1 MFNLKVLFLAVFCL
15 CPLFLQAQDTTH
27 HKPRSPKDSIVI
39 KTDSTRHDTLP
50 VPPGARLQTG
60 NEHPQSII
68 YKDTAIDRVL
78 NQLNSLKQN
87 ARQNATAIHGL
98 LQGKQIDNKTKYKL
112 MKNNLI
118 SATRTY
124 YLLNRKIIDLKS
136 RTTSNNLDVF
146 ITSLNNPESKA
157 LGFSF
162 SEKIVD
168 LVKTVILHGKATKS
182 QRNEKI
188 VSTTESILKS
198 PIFKSLVTLT
208 PPLAIAN
215 SIMTFFHT
223 LSINDKHINAETLNQ
238 FEQEVNKYVSYY
250 TVLNE
255 ANQKFQYGLN
265 FNKDQLNNL
274 QQNMYDHLS
283 FTASALGIDG
293 PKRSGNEQLGVSLN
307 HYFLSFNQETT
318 KAFFEKLE
326 KKYTQNG
333 ELDYEKLL
341 RENMSLK
348 EANNQLEDLVMQ
360 TRRFE
365 NLYNEYFTL
374 INSYYDQVTNAL
386 NLAQDNGLADKNI
399 VKQKQAEFSQLKAQ
413 AITDIQASINIK
425 ELENNTG
432 NIKYRYKIF

>member
-1 MFNLKVLFLAVFCL
+1 MYNLKVLLLATL
-15 CPLFLQAQDTTH
+15 IACPILLQAQDTTH
-27 HKPRSPKDSIVI
+27 IVPKDSLTI
-39 KTDSTRHDTLP
+39 KKDSTIIDSVPKLPAAHLQTNRERQTAKMVYQDTLIE
-50 VPPGARLQTG
+50 RL
-60 NEHPQSII
+60 
-68 YKDTAIDRVL
+68 R
-78 NQLNSLKQN
+78 NQLHNLKQN

-112 MKNNLI
+112 MKNNMI
-118 SATRTY
+118 NATRTY

-168 LVKTVILHGKATKS
+168 LVKSVILNGKSTKS
-182 QRNEKI
+182 KRNEKI
-188 VSTTESILKS
+188 VNTTESILKS

-223 LSINDKHINAETLNQ
+223 LSISDKHINAKTLNK

-255 ANQKFQYGLN
+255 GNQKFQYGLN
-265 FNKDQLNNL
+265 FNKDQLNML
-274 QQNMYDHLS
+274 QQNMYDHLL
-283 FTASALGIDG
+283 FTASALGLPAPRRNG
-293 PKRSGNEQLGVSLN
+293 GEQLGVTLN

-318 KAFFEKLE
+318 KEFFNKLE
-326 KKYTQNG
+326 AKYTENG
-333 ELDYEKLL
+333 KIDYEKLL

-360 TRRFE
+360 TKRFE

-374 INSYYDQVTNAL
+374 INSYYDQVMSAL
-386 NLAQDNGLADKNI
+386 NLARDNGLADKNI
-399 VKQKQAEFSQLKAQ
+399 VKQKQNEFSSLKQQ
-413 AITDIQASINIK
+413 AISDIKASINIK
-425 ELENNTG
+425 ELESNTS